1 MIQKIKIIKTLI
13 IIFSLSLSFS
23 ANAQTVEE
31 IIKGRKAMFSEN
43 YQNAKK
49 ISILLKSKR
58 IEEAKPLMKKISDNY
73 IKLLDYFPENAK
85 EGFKTGALPSIWE
98 NKDEFNALMKKAS
111 DDMIKLAK
119 AIDTAED
126 LRENVY
132 VRESLETSQ
141 LSAKSGTRFRSVSK
155 ETNPPKISTTMAA
168 DVVSEVRCGSK
179 VGGSAHNL
187 LNTPPASISEPTDAS
202 AIVLIS
208 DFSLGT
214 EEDIGDVDSD
224 EEMAPS

>member
-1 MIQKIKIIKTLI
+1 MKQKIKIIQT
-13 IIFSLSLSFS
+13 IIFIFFMSFPFY
-23 ANAQTVEE
+23 ANAMTVEE

-126 LRENVY
+126 LRAAQKELMWSNC
-132 VRESLETSQ
+132 
-141 LSAKSGTRFRSVSK
+141 SACHSKFR
-155 ETNPPKISTTMAA
+155 
-168 DVVSEVRCGSK
+168 
-179 VGGSAHNL
+179 
-187 LNTPPASISEPTDAS
+187 
-202 AIVLIS
+202 
-208 DFSLGT
+208 
-214 EEDIGDVDSD
+214 
-224 EEMAPS
+224 APH

>member
-49 ISILLKSKR
+49 ISILLKSKK

-73 IKLLDYFPENAK
+73 IKLLDYFPENTK
-85 EGFKTGALPSIWE
+85 EGFKTEALPTIWE

-111 DDMIKLAK
+111 DDMIKLTK
-119 AIDTAED
+119 AIETAED
-126 LRENVY
+126 LRAAQKELMWSNCTACH
-132 VRESLETSQ
+132 S
-141 LSAKSGTRFRSVSK
+141 RFR
-155 ETNPPKISTTMAA
+155 
-168 DVVSEVRCGSK
+168 
-179 VGGSAHNL
+179 
-187 LNTPPASISEPTDAS
+187 
-202 AIVLIS
+202 
-208 DFSLGT
+208 
-214 EEDIGDVDSD
+214 
-224 EEMAPS
+224 APH

>member
-1 MIQKIKIIKTLI
+1 MMQKIKIIKSLI
-13 IIFSLSLSFS
+13 IIFSISLSFS

-73 IKLLDYFPENAK
+73 IKLLDYFPENTK

-98 NKDEFNALMKKAS
+98 NKNEFNALMKKAS

-119 AIDTAED
+119 AIETAED
-126 LRENVY
+126 LRAAQKELMWSNC
-132 VRESLETSQ
+132 
-141 LSAKSGTRFRSVSK
+141 SACHSKFR
-155 ETNPPKISTTMAA
+155 
-168 DVVSEVRCGSK
+168 
-179 VGGSAHNL
+179 
-187 LNTPPASISEPTDAS
+187 
-202 AIVLIS
+202 
-208 DFSLGT
+208 
-214 EEDIGDVDSD
+214 
-224 EEMAPS
+224 APH